1 MSRLTKLALVV
12 GYLSLAGAALAAHLS
27 PSAGYELSIYTGTP
41 IAFWAA
47 VALALA
53 VALVVGY
60 TASGTPRSVAL
71 VLAVFGFYLVVSI
84 PLTRGYY
91 FYGPADSLTHLGW
104 VKDLQ
109 AGRMSV
115 LDLLY
120 PGLHTTTLFT
130 SVLSLETPRRAMLL
144 FVSLFPVAFV
154 LFTFLTVRAVT
165 TRYADVV
172 NAVFASLLLL
182 PINHITTHYMSPHP
196 ITDAIML
203 TPFALYIFARYVTN
217 VERDHT
223 ITKSGVLFGVF
234 SIAIVLYH
242 PMQAFHLLVLF
253 IGVAAVQF
261 YVRRRY
267 DVTGVASASLA
278 RITRH
283 RPVYAQTGFLGA
295 LFVVWSLNHGT
306 VRRTALS
313 FIFNLQEVLS
323 GTDQSGAVVRQRTGS
338 LSAIGVSPLEI
349 GAKLF
354 LPSLIFCAIAG
365 ILMLGVLRGR
375 LAGSDSDADAYIEYL
390 SIALI
395 GLIGFNM
402 FVLAAGDVSKLFFRT
417 LGAVMAVVTVL
428 AVLAVPRLLSWLSN
442 PPKRRV
448 RQVGAIVSV
457 ALLLVATVAI
467 VYPSPYIYKS
477 NRMVDEQQI
486 TGHQT
491 LFEHE
496 VPGSEIASP
505 RIGPYRSYHGI
516 YGVETTGARASALG
530 DNRISYGNLSRLQA
544 EQAFEDDY
552 YLAVS
557 EKDRQREVTVYRELR
572 YTAAGFDSLDWQ
584 VDVHRPISNG
594 EFHSY
599 LVDKGGASA

>member
-1 MSRLTKLALVV
+1 MSRLTKLALIV

-27 PSAGYELSIYTGTP
+27 PSAGYELSIYTATP
-41 IAFWAA
+41 IVFWGA

-53 VALVVGY
+53 VALVVAY
-60 TASGTPRSVAL
+60 TAGGTVRSAAL
-71 VLAVFGFYLVVSI
+71 VLAVFGFYLIVSL

-109 AGRMSV
+109 AGRMNV

-120 PGLHTTTLFT
+120 PGIHTTTIFT
-130 SVLSLETPRRAMLL
+130 SVLSAETPRRAMLV

-165 TRYADVV
+165 TRYTDVV
-172 NAVFASLLLL
+172 TAVFAALLLL

-196 ITDAIML
+196 ITDSIML

-217 VERDHT
+217 VEREQT
-223 ITKSGVLFGVF
+223 ITKVGVLFGVF

-242 PMQAFHLLVLF
+242 PMQALHLLILF
-253 IGVAAVQF
+253 AGVALVQF
-261 YVRRRY
+261 YVRQRY
-267 DVTGVASASLA
+267 DVASVASASLA

-295 LFVVWSLNHGT
+295 LFALWSLNHET

-313 FIFNLQEVLS
+313 FIVNLDQVLA

-338 LSAIGVSPLEI
+338 LSAIGVTPVEI

-365 ILMLGVLRGR
+365 ILMLGVFRGR

-390 SIALI
+390 SVALV

-417 LGAVMAVVTVL
+417 LGAVMAVVTIL
-428 AVLAVPRLLSWLSN
+428 GVLAVPRLLSWLSR
-442 PPKRRV
+442 PPKQRV
-448 RQVGAIVSV
+448 RQVGAIVSI

-467 VYPSPYIYKS
+467 VYPSPYIYKT

-486 TGHQT
+486 TGHEM

-505 RIGPYRSYHGI
+505 RVGPYRSYHAI
-516 YGVETTGARASALG
+516 YGVETSGARASELD

-544 EQAFEDDY
+544 ESAFESDY
-552 YLAVS
+552 YLAIS
-557 EKDRQREVTVYRELR
+557 EKDRLREVSVYRELR
-572 YTAAGFDSLDWQ
+572 YTATGFDSLDWQ

>member
-203 TPFALYIFARYVTN
+203 TPFALYLFARYVTN

-267 DVTGVASASLA
+267 DVTGVASASHA

-313 FIFNLQEVLS
+313 FILNLQQVLS

-338 LSAIGVSPLEI
+338 LSAIGVSALEI

-365 ILMLGVLRGR
+365 VLMLGVLRGR
-375 LAGSDSDADAYIEYL
+375 LAGGDSDADAYIEYL
-390 SIALI
+390 SIALV

-442 PPKRRV
+442 PPNRRV

-477 NRMVDEQQI
+477 NRMVDEQQM

-544 EQAFEDDY
+544 EQAFEGDY